1 MFARVLISFPSRAL
15 CSVLERFTME
25 STGRY
30 GRYTL
35 SLVISFAFCYSN
47 ACGGVKYVSWTARLI
62 SIYCFHAVFIRKI
75 MEFSK
80 LKAEKNPPISVVIVA
95 RFLSPHLTLPV
106 RSPLLFLL

>member
-30 GRYTL
+30 NTL
-35 SLVISFAFCYSN
+35 SLVISYAFCYSN